1 MSYAVLVVEDEAT
14 LAKNISLFLQ
24 RHGLDVRSVESAE
37 QALAEMESFRPEAVV
52 LDFNLPGMDG
62 LQFLRHLLGVDPR
75 VKIVMTTG
83 HGSEQIAVQAMK
95 AGAYDYLTKPLAL
108 EKLKL
113 VLDKAVGEEKRD
125 SVLSYY
131 QDREASDS
139 GLTKLIGS
147 SPAMRAI
154 KDLIRQL
161 LAAETGLG
169 DSQAPAVLITG
180 ETGTGKELV
189 ARALHFEGARRN
201 KPFVEVNCSSIPSQL
216 LEAELFGYERGAFTD
231 ARERKL
237 GLITSAEG
245 GTLLLDEIGDMDVSL
260 QAKLLRFLES
270 KTVRRLGSVRD
281 QKADVRVIAATNREL
296 ERLVGEGKFRSDLF
310 FRLRIIHIELPPLRA
325 RHGDIPLLARHFL
338 QSHAARYGKRKLR
351 FTDAAMALLASHP
364 WPGNARELS
373 NVIEQSVVLA
383 RGEWIEP
390 AQLVPSKPISNNG
403 KAGPIG
409 AAEPGQ
415 APAPQDLSL
424 DEVERQTLLKAL
436 EQTSWNVTQAAKRLN
451 VSRDTMRY
459 RINKLQLKSPS

>member
-1 MSYAVLVVEDEAT
+1 VSCAVLVVEDEAT
-14 LAKNISLFLQ
+14 LAKNICSYLQ
-24 RHGLDVRSVESAE
+24 RHGHDVRSAESAE

-62 LQFLRHLLGVDPR
+62 LQFLRHLLGVDPQ
-75 VKIVMTTG
+75 VKIIMTTG
-83 HGSEQIAVQAMK
+83 HGNEQLAVDAMK

-113 VLDKAVGEEKRD
+113 VLDKAAGEQKRD

-131 QDREASDS
+131 QSRKASDS
-139 GLTKLIGS
+139 GLAKLIGG
-147 SPAMRAI
+147 SPAMRAV

-161 LAAETGLG
+161 LAAETGLDDG
-169 DSQAPAVLITG
+169 QAPAVLITG

-189 ARALHFEGARRN
+189 ARALHFEGARSN
-201 KPFVEVNCSSIPSQL
+201 KPFVEVNCSSIPNQL

-237 GLITSAEG
+237 GLISSAEG

-260 QAKLLRFLES
+260 QAKLLRFLEN

-281 QKADVRVIAATNREL
+281 QKADVRIVAATNREL
-296 ERLVGEGKFRSDLF
+296 ERLVSEGRFRSDLF
-310 FRLRIIHIELPPLRA
+310 FRLRIIHIELPPLRE
-325 RHGDIPLLARHFL
+325 RHGDIPLLAQHFL
-338 QSHAARYGKRKLR
+338 QQHASRYGKPSVK
-351 FTDAAMALLASHP
+351 FTDAALARLAGHT

-390 AQLVPSKPISNNG
+390 AQLVLSKPISTNG
-403 KAGPIG
+403 KADPVG
-409 AAEPGQ
+409 AAEP
-415 APAPQDLSL
+415 APAQEDLSL
-424 DEVERQTLLKAL
+424 DAVERQTLLKAL

-459 RINKLQLKSPS
+459 RINKLQLKSPSS